1 VDDAPIT
8 PSAAPA
14 GRKHFYEACV
24 DDPDKLV
31 EAMELEGVDA
41 EIAFLRTR
49 LEQYA
54 RDHPGDLSTL
64 ARSNDLIVRAVA
76 ARYRMSPKKTED
88 LAAAMEQALRAV
100 GDAILSRDDTDV

>member
-1 VDDAPIT
+1 MDDAPST
-8 PSAAPA
+8 PPATPA

-24 DDPDKLV
+24 DDPDKLI

-49 LEQYA
+49 LEQYSRA
-54 RDHPGDLSTL
+54 HPGELSTL

-76 ARYRMSPKKTED
+76 ARYRMSPRNAEH

-100 GDAILSRDDTDV
+100 ADAILPQGETDV